1 MLRKDQP
8 FVNFIAR
15 SPSNMDAPK
24 LNPKDKASVPLDNQP
39 FTSAMRIFGGVTWGT
54 ITTLGIAVILILIPQ
69 VPRPWLWGVI
79 PSWIG
84 LVSLGIV
91 LQWSVAR
98 GACPKCGHPMMVPP
112 TGKRCPQ
119 CRAYLKAVDRTIVK
133 IA

>member
-1 MLRKDQP
+1 M
-8 FVNFIAR
+8 N
-15 SPSNMDAPK
+15 APK
-24 LNPKDKASVPLDNQP
+24 LNPKEKASVPLEDQP

-54 ITTLGIAVILILIPQ
+54 ITTVGIAAILILIPQ
-69 VPRPWLWGVI
+69 VPRPWLWGII

-98 GACPKCGHPMMVPP
+98 GKCPKCGHPLVVPP
-112 TGKRCPQ
+112 MGKRCPE
-119 CRAYLKAVDRTIVK
+119 CRTYLKAVDRTIVK